1 MKEMILIAQISLSFL
16 CALIIIFRRDKNR
29 TEGSIS
35 AIWCSTMLC
44 LGFYGISNW
53 PEPMSV
59 KIVLTAIASAGM
71 FAHSVNSI
79 LLKKYCD
86 NVHAENK
93 N

>member
-1 MKEMILIAQISLSFL
+1 MKEIILIAQISLSFL
-16 CALIIIFRRDKNR
+16 CALITIYRKDTNN
-29 TEGSIS
+29 TEGTIS
-35 AIWCSTMLC
+35 AIWCATMLC

-71 FAHSVNSI
+71 FVYSVNSI
-79 LLKKYCD
+79 LLKNHCD